1 MLKHSIVTVS
11 SKRIWTPIAYRHAVS
26 NRFRVFDIVDDVS
39 VVEFMYFI
47 SARMPGQSCHRR
59 LRSFYVRACVVVF
72 LCVQKKTK
80 KKQTKKQKQNLILL
94 QRQIRASTIILAK
107 CIDIV

>member
-72 LCVQKKTK
+72 LCVQKKQK
-80 KKQTKKQKQNLILL
+80 KNKQKN
-94 QRQIRASTIILAK
+94 RNKT
-107 CIDIV
+107 